1 MEGIVLMRT
10 HIRTGKEQAPMK
22 LASGVR
28 RRLAAVL
35 AVAAMGAT
43 GSALFAAPASAGT
56 NCEGGYHCAFW
67 YDNFTGARHRY
78 FNSDNN
84 FTDDKFDNYKYG
96 TDGQGVVVNDN
107 PWSASNSSS
116 GGYYSK
122 WFTDIGYSGGMLFCL
137 APGHSLG
144 ALATRQS
151 SNGHWFNEVSS
162 MQLTSNNPGGCY

>member
-1 MEGIVLMRT
+1 
-10 HIRTGKEQAPMK
+10 MK
-22 LASGVR
+22 LATGVH

-43 GSALFAAPASAGT
+43 GSVLFAAPASAGT
-56 NCEGGYHCAFW
+56 NCESGYHCAFFHS
-67 YDNFTGARHRY
+67 DFTGARHRY

-84 FTDDKFDNYKYG
+84 FTNDTFDDTTYG
-96 TDGQGVVVNDN
+96 TGGQNVVVNDE

-122 WFTDIGYSGGMLFCL
+122 WYLDVGYSGGMLFCL
-137 APGHSLG
+137 APGHSLA
-144 ALATRQS
+144 ALPAHQS
-151 SNGHWFNEVSS
+151 GNGHRFYLVSS